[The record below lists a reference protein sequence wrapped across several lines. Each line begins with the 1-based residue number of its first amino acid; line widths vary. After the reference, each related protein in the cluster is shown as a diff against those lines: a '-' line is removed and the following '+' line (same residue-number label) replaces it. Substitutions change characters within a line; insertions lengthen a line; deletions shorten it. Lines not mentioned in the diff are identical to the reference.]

1 MNQNKIILDNWW
13 QDFKNYPRLNI
24 NEAKLLYKEYQ
35 KTKEQKTLETIFN
48 GTMYLIYNQ
57 IKNNYYLNYNS
68 IDFNIEDIL
77 MNSIEIW
84 FRFLKNG
91 EILNIQIF
99 SDFFKKNFHYK
110 LINMTLKS
118 SLINISTVNLYDI
131 GCRKMANLF
140 FMYIHGLNIENISTP
155 LEDVFKK
162 LIVVANNININ
173 LKLVPSRK
181 IEFILKPLI
190 NIMIREN
197 LDSNIIVNDEYEKII
212 NKICYEQIDNII
224 KPEDRNIRI
233 LKSYYGF
240 YSNKSKT
247 TNDLAEEYNCTR
259 QNIEQIINR
268 ELKKIRKQIK

>member
-162 LIVVANNININ
+162 LIVVANNINID
-173 LKLVPSRK
+173 LKLVPFRK

-197 LDSNIIVNDEYEKII
+197 LDSNIIVNDEYEKLI

-224 KPEDRNIRI
+224 NENRNIRI

>member
-77 MNSIEIW
+77 MNSMEIW

-162 LIVVANNININ
+162 LIVVANNINID
-173 LKLVPSRK
+173 LKLVPFRK

-197 LDSNIIVNDEYEKII
+197 LDSNIIVNDEYEKLI

-224 KPEDRNIRI
+224 NHENRNIRI

>member
-162 LIVVANNININ
+162 LIVVANNINID
-173 LKLVPSRK
+173 LKLVPFRK

-197 LDSNIIVNDEYEKII
+197 LDSNIIVNDEYEKLI

-224 KPEDRNIRI
+224 NHENRNIRI